1 MRMNTDIRQSRLHT
15 KSELTITDESKIG
28 TTLDDVK
35 FKQDVRTLT
44 GNEHTFKLG
53 NLDTTFRYAMQ
64 DLPFQ
69 CFAETL
75 IC

>member
-1 MRMNTDIRQSRLHT
+1 MLIVCQSRLHT
-15 KSELTITDESKIG
+15 KSELTISDESKIG

-64 DLPFQ
+64 NRIRRN
-69 CFAETL
+69 ASYAML
-75 IC
+75 IHI